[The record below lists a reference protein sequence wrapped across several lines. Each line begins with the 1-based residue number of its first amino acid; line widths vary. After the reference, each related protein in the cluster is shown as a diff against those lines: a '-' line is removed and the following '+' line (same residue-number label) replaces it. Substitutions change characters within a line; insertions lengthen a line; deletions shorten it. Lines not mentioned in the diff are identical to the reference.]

1 MKLIFICLTGNAG
14 NHCDFS
20 LFQVIPYN
28 HNDSATNFT
37 FESSDTLQKC
47 VLENVLVKYPNNC
60 KEMELEYL
68 NESHVNLNISNN
80 TLYFKVG
87 FKSMQHFISETII
100 VYTTEFLLLL
110 SSGNDQSRSCKEL

>member
-1 MKLIFICLTGNAG
+1 MKLIFFCLTGNAG

-20 LFQVIPYN
+20 PFQVIPYN

-37 FESSDTLQKC
+37 FESNDTLQKC

-60 KEMELEYL
+60 EEMELEYL
-68 NESHVNLNISNN
+68 NESYVNLNISNN

-87 FKSMQHFISETII
+87 FRSMQHFISETII
-100 VYTTEFLLLL
+100 VYTTEFLLFL